1 MGNKLT
7 IDLIAPYLPYGLKV
21 KVEPI
26 SDLYSERIAEVDCLC
41 FKDLCV
47 TLTGSP
53 DYYFEDEEPDI
64 AIKPLLL
71 PLSEF
76 NDSAADT
83 EIYEVMGSY
92 YSAHP
97 DFCTPDELPY
107 KVIQILLKHHFDV
120 FGLLE
125 SGLALD
131 KSTYKS

>member
-1 MGNKLT
+1 MEKKLT
-7 IDLIAPYLPYGLKV
+7 IEHLAPYLPYGLKV
-21 KVEPI
+21 MRPDDKTVLELHGI
-26 SDLYSERIAEVDCLC
+26 AGDLLI
-41 FKDLCV
+41 FKEEGE
-47 TLTGSP
+47 TYGS
-53 DYYFEDEEPDI
+53 I
-64 AIKPLLL
+64 LGGKSKPLLL
-71 PLSEF
+71 LLSEF